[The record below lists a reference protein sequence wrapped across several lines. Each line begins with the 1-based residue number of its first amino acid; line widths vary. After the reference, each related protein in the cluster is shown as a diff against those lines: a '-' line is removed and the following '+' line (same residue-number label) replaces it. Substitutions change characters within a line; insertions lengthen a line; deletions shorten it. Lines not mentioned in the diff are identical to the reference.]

1 MAVSS
6 AETTL
11 ESSALAATAPLDYI
25 DIIETVISS
34 LADANSAQVS
44 HTGSGTIWKFR
55 YGQLEVFVQLT
66 GSSEDDLF
74 TVWTK
79 VFPLSAPPEV
89 TLLQRLL
96 SLNWADTLE
105 ARFAL
110 YDDHVTVVA
119 SRTVADLSAGE
130 ISRAITLVASIA
142 ATHVDG
148 LPA

>member
-6 AETTL
+6 ETTL
-11 ESSALAATAPLDYI
+11 DSSALSATAPLDYI

-34 LADANSAQVS
+34 LADADSAQVS

-74 TVWTK
+74 TVWAK
-79 VFPLSAPPEV
+79 VFPLSESTDA

-96 SLNWADTLE
+96 TLNWADTLE

-110 YDDHVTVVA
+110 YDDHITMVA
-119 SRTVADLSAGE
+119 SRTVADLSGGK
-130 ISRAITLVASIA
+130 ISGAITLVASIA
-142 ATHVDG
+142 ATYAEG
-148 LPA
+148 LPS

>member
-11 ESSALAATAPLDYI
+11 ESLDVAATAPPDYI

-34 LADANSAQVS
+34 LADSDSAQVS

-74 TVWTK
+74 TVWAK
-79 VFPLSAPPEV
+79 VFPLSSPEDAA
-89 TLLQRLL
+89 LLRRLL
-96 SLNWADTLE
+96 TLNWAETLE

-110 YDDHVTVVA
+110 HDDTVTMVA

-142 ATHVDG
+142 ATYVDG

>member
-11 ESSALAATAPLDYI
+11 ESLDVTATAPLDYI

-34 LADANSAQVS
+34 LADADSAQVS

-74 TVWTK
+74 TVWSK
-79 VFPLSAPPEV
+79 VFPLSSPADAS
-89 TLLQRLL
+89 LLHRLL
-96 SLNWADTLE
+96 TLNWAETLE

-110 YDDHVTVVA
+110 YDDHVTMVA

-142 ATHVDG
+142 ATYVNG